1 MLFLCLLFPLGFLIW
16 CRAQGFEKFPKFALI
31 AFTGLF
37 PSAVFCAYKYFFSPF
52 YYLAQ
57 DSFLMN
63 FLYYFL
69 TQAFVPLA
77 VLTAAFLL
85 MDGKDSLHDR
95 LANIFPFY
103 AGFYAIYIPFIIL
116 CEDVP
121 YPFFA
126 LFAKPLIYFF
136 MLASL
141 PKICGELLERQRT
154 NIKSSK
160 KIFSIFALVAAI
172 LLPAV
177 IESLWTLG
185 VPSLFTVFLT
195 LAYLAFAALISLIDR

>member
-52 YYLAQ
+52 YYLTQ

-77 VLTAAFLL
+77 VLTVVFFL
-85 MDGKDSLHDR
+85 MDGKDSVQDR

-103 AGFYAIYIPFIIL
+103 AGFYAIYIPFIVL
-116 CEDVP
+116 CKDVP

-126 LFAKPLIYFF
+126 LFAKPAIYFF

-141 PKICGELLERQRT
+141 PKLCGGLFERQRT
-154 NIKSSK
+154 NVKSSK
-160 KIFSIFALVAAI
+160 KICSIFALAAAI
-172 LLPAV
+172 LLPAI

-185 VPSLFTVFLT
+185 VSVFLTVFLT
-195 LAYLAFAALISLIDR
+195 LAYVAFTAAFSIIDK

>member
-31 AFTGLF
+31 AFMGLF

-52 YYLAQ
+52 YYLTQ

-63 FLYYFL
+63 FFYYFL
-69 TQAFVPLA
+69 RQILIPIA
-77 VLTAAFLL
+77 VLTIVFFFV
-85 MDGKDSLHDR
+85 DGKDSVQER

-103 AGFYAIYIPFIIL
+103 AGFYAIYIPFIVL
-116 CEDVP
+116 CKDLP

-126 LFAKPLIYFF
+126 LFAKPAIYFS
-136 MLASL
+136 MILSL
-141 PKICGELLERQRT
+141 PKICAKFFETQKPDTKAL
-154 NIKSSK
+154 K
-160 KIFSIFALVAAI
+160 KILLIFALVAAI

-185 VPSLFTVFLT
+185 VPAFLTVILT
-195 LAYLAFAALISLIDR
+195 LAYLAATAVFSVIDK

>member
-52 YYLAQ
+52 YYLTQ

-77 VLTAAFLL
+77 VLTAVFFL
-85 MDGKDSLHDR
+85 MDGKDSVQDR
-95 LANIFPFY
+95 LSNIFPFY
-103 AGFYAIYIPFIIL
+103 AGFYAIYIPFIVL
-116 CEDVP
+116 CKDVP

-126 LFAKPLIYFF
+126 LFAKPVMYFF
-136 MLASL
+136 MLTSL
-141 PKICGELLERQRT
+141 PKLCGGLFERQRT
-154 NIKSSK
+154 NVKSSK
-160 KIFSIFALVAAI
+160 KICSIFALAAAI

-185 VPSLFTVFLT
+185 VSVFLTVFLT
-195 LAYLAFAALISLIDR
+195 LAYVVFTAAFSVIDK